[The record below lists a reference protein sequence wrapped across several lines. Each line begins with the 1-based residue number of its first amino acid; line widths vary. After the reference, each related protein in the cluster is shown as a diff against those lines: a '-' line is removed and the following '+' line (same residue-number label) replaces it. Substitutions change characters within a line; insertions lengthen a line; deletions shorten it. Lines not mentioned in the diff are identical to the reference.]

1 MIRNM
6 LAAVIGLV
14 VGWIVFIVIQSVL
27 PFIFPPT
34 VYLDTSSQESINQ
47 YMASITPAM
56 FGVVLAGYAIGSFV
70 AGLIIG
76 KIAENK
82 GNALPFIVGG
92 MFTLGWILNLVM
104 LPHPK
109 WVAIVGFFMFIP
121 FAVLGKN
128 LTSGGD
134 DVEEGE
140 TGADNSETEEAS
152 SGIDDEPS
160 AEEE

>member
-1 MIRNM
+1 MIRNI
-6 LAAVIGLV
+6 LAAVIGLI
-14 VGWIVFIVIQSVL
+14 VGWIVFIAIQSVL

-34 VYLDTSSQESINQ
+34 VALDPSNQESINA

-56 FGVVLAGYAIGSFV
+56 FAVVLAGYAIGSFV

-82 GNALPFIVGG
+82 GNALPFVVGG
-92 MFTLGWILNLVM
+92 LFTVGWILNLVM
-104 LPHPK
+104 LPHPM

-134 DVEEGE
+134 VEEGE
-140 TGADNSETEEAS
+140 TGAGIGETEEAS
-152 SGIDDEPS
+152 AGIGDEP
-160 AEEE
+160 AGEEE